1 MQVVVEFFGQA
12 QQITDA
18 SEIELELKD
27 GAVVYDMLQAL
38 ASVYPVFL
46 ETVIDAANWSL
57 KPCFI
62 LNLNGKTMIKDSDF
76 ALPAGSRLNSYV
88 GCGRGVR

>member
-12 QQITDA
+12 RQITDA

-27 GAVVYDMLQAL
+27 GAAVYNMLQAL

-62 LNLNGKTMIKDSDF
+62 LNLNGKTMIKDPDF
-76 ALPAGSRLNSYV
+76 ALPAGSRLILMSAVV
-88 GCGRGVR
+88 GG

>member
-1 MQVVVEFFGQA
+1 
-12 QQITDA
+12 
-18 SEIELELKD
+18 
-27 GAVVYDMLQAL
+27 L

-62 LNLNGKTMIKDSDF
+62 LNLNGKTMIKDPDF
-76 ALPAGSRLNSYV
+76 ALPAGSRLILMSAVV
-88 GCGRGVR
+88 GG